1 MQDVDARPPTRSWGH
16 VGKPAGSLLEAFGES
31 LGASWD
37 LLGGPFGVLL
47 DRAWAV
53 LRPSWGPLGPS
64 RGPPVA
70 LLGLPGVSFRNL
82 WGWRLLGVSW
92 GFWVLLGVAGNVS
105 WGQLG
110 GLLGVMLNCRKWKKE
125 NDEIIDFPIVFF
137 NDFGLRRAF
146 SGGSWSP
153 LRASWGPLG
162 GVVGAS

>member
-1 MQDVDARPPTRSWGH
+1 MKPFWEPRARRRRETSHTLTGAYWEASWEPFGSILGVSGGLLGPSWGSFW
-16 VGKPAGSLLEAFGES
+16 GSFGPS
-31 LGASWD
+31 
-37 LLGGPFGVLL
+37 GGPLGPSRGPLGPSWG
-47 DRAWAV
+47 AWAV
-53 LRPSWGPLGPS
+53 LGLSWGPLGPS

-125 NDEIIDFPIVFF
+125 NDEIIDFPIVF
-137 NDFGLRRAF
+137 L
-146 SGGSWSP
+146 
-153 LRASWGPLG
+153 
-162 GVVGAS
+162 